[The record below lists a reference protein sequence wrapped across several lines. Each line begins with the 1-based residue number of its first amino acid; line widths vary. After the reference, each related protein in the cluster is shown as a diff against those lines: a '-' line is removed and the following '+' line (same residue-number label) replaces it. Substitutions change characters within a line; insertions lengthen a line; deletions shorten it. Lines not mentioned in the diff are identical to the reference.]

1 MKLPAEWH
9 IALRYL
15 RPRRNTFSLIT
26 FLSVMGVVLGVM
38 VLIVVL
44 AVMQGFS
51 HELERKI
58 IGFNA
63 HLVVENGHILR
74 ESDEMVATIRT
85 DPQVTAV
92 TPYVQGRV
100 VSRFDNRITTPS
112 IRGIPET
119 LEGAAIELKDKIHY
133 GEFDLEGN
141 GILVGRVW
149 ASRQRAQIGDTVLL
163 HGPRHMPGMT
173 GPAPVS
179 TTDEAGVFQEP
190 PPVMSEADKAD
201 AEAIAQVEAAA
212 EIAADQELP
221 VKIPERVATV
231 ALPDEFVITGIFS
244 TGMQQFD
251 SEYFVTSLFN
261 MQRLYGLRE
270 GGLHGISARVADPD
284 PVVISQTAARL
295 RERLGPEVSV
305 HTWMELDPHL
315 FEAVAVERVV
325 MTVLM
330 FFIMIVAGFGLA
342 TTLITITVQKSR
354 EIGVLKAMGA
364 QDGQV
369 MLIFSLHGLVV
380 GLIGSLSGAVAGLL
394 LVHFRNDARLAIKT
408 WTGVDVFSP
417 DIYKFP
423 EIPAVVQG
431 ETIVFITIS
440 AVAICVLA
448 ALLPAYR
455 ASRLDPVKALR
466 YE

>member
-1 MKLPAEWH
+1 MKLPAEWF

-44 AVMQGFS
+44 SVMQGFS
-51 HELERKI
+51 DELERKI

-63 HLVVENGHILR
+63 HLVVDNGHIMHDT
-74 ESDEMVATIRT
+74 DEMIAALKA
-85 DPQVTAV
+85 DPDVTAV

-100 VSRFDNRITTPS
+100 VARYANRITTPA
-112 IRGIPET
+112 IRGIPE
-119 LEGAAIELKDKIHY
+119 ELDGSAMELTKNIPY
-133 GEFDLEGN
+133 GEFDLTGN
-141 GILVGRVW
+141 GILVGRIW
-149 ASRQRAQIGDTVLL
+149 ASRQRASIGDTILL

-173 GPAPVS
+173 GALQTS
-179 TTDEAGVFQEP
+179 QDEAGVFSEGDENQP
-190 PPVMSEADKAD
+190 PR
-201 AEAIAQVEAAA
+201 AE
-212 EIAADQELP
+212 
-221 VKIPERVATV
+221 KVATV
-231 ALPDEFVITGIFS
+231 ALPDEFVITGIFN
-244 TGMQQFD
+244 TGMHEFD
-251 SEYFVTSLFN
+251 SDYFITSLFN

-284 PVVISQTAARL
+284 PVLISQTASRL
-295 RERLGPEVSV
+295 SEAVGPGVNV
-305 HTWMELDPHL
+305 HTWMDLYPQL

-325 MTVLM
+325 LTVLM

-369 MLIFSLHGLVV
+369 MFIFSLHGLIV
-380 GLIGSLSGAVAGLL
+380 GLIGSVTGAALGLL
-394 LVHFRNDARLAIKT
+394 LVHFRNDARLFIKV
-408 WTGVDVFSP
+408 WTGVDVFSA

-423 EIPAVVQG
+423 EIPAVVQW
-431 ETIVFITIS
+431 ETIIFITIS
-440 AVAICVLA
+440 AVIICVLA
-448 ALLPAYR
+448 ALLPAYQ